1 MTINPNLTVNE
12 FLDSVDFGSSLS
24 LSFPELQSKYQELSG
39 KSLDVPSA
47 IDYKRMSDEDAASVR
62 YLSAQVEYDY
72 SVKNKY
78 RDSNQRRP
86 RMTKVVLKADKYL
99 EFSRDLF
106 RYRHET
112 PIGKFESSISEESKN
127 LIKGFIES
135 NGRDWFIH
143 RNVRDAT
150 HHLRNYIHEYLTSD
164 ELRSMKI
171 FGLEDELIDLL
182 AKEYSIKTILIHKYF
197 NEPIVIKSDLI
208 DISDIR
214 QMQIFDE
221 DNKKGE

>member
-1 MTINPNLTVNE
+1 MTINPNLTINE
-12 FLDSVDFGSSLS
+12 FLDSIDFGDSLS
-24 LSFPELQSKYQELSG
+24 LSFPELQAKYKELTG
-39 KSLDVPSA
+39 KSFDVPSA
-47 IDYKRMSDEDAASVR
+47 IDYKRMSDDEASSVR

-86 RMTKVVLKADKYL
+86 RMTKVVVKTDQYL

-106 RYRHET
+106 RYRHDT

-127 LIKGFIES
+127 LIRGFIES
-135 NGRDWFIH
+135 LGREWFVH
-143 RNVRDAT
+143 RHVRDAT
-150 HHLRNYIHEYLTSD
+150 HHLRNYAHEYLDSD
-164 ELRSMKI
+164 ELKSLKI

-182 AKEYSIKTILIHKYF
+182 DQEYNINTLLVHKYF
-197 NEPIVIKSDLI
+197 NEPIVVKSDLI

-214 QMQIFDE
+214 QMQIFE
-221 DNKKGE
+221 DKV

>member
-1 MTINPNLTVNE
+1 MTINPNLTINE
-12 FLDSVDFGSSLS
+12 FLDSIDFGDSLS
-24 LSFPELQSKYQELSG
+24 LSFPELQAKYKELTG
-39 KSLDVPSA
+39 KSFDVPSA
-47 IDYKRMSDEDAASVR
+47 IDYKRMSDDEASNVR

-86 RMTKVVLKADKYL
+86 RMTKVVLKTDQYL

-106 RYRHET
+106 RYRHDT

-135 NGRDWFIH
+135 YTREWFVH

-150 HHLRNYIHEYLTSD
+150 HHLRNYVHEYLDSD
-164 ELRSMKI
+164 ELKSLKI

-182 AKEYSIKTILIHKYF
+182 DKEYQIVTLLLHKYF
-197 NEPIVIKSDLI
+197 NDPIVVKSDLI
-208 DISDIR
+208 DISEIR
-214 QMQIFDE
+214 QMQIFE
-221 DNKKGE
+221 EKV

>member
-1 MTINPNLTVNE
+1 MTINPNLTINE
-12 FLDSVDFGSSLS
+12 FLDSIDFGDSLS
-24 LSFPELQSKYQELSG
+24 LSFPELQAKYKELTG
-39 KSLDVPSA
+39 KSFDVPSA
-47 IDYKRMSDEDAASVR
+47 IDYKRMSDDEASSVR

-86 RMTKVVLKADKYL
+86 RMTKVVVKTDQYL

-106 RYRHET
+106 RYRHDT

-127 LIKGFIES
+127 LIRGFIES
-135 NGRDWFIH
+135 LGREWFVH
-143 RNVRDAT
+143 RHVRDAT
-150 HHLRNYIHEYLTSD
+150 HHLRNYVHEYLDSD
-164 ELRSMKI
+164 ELKSLKI

-182 AKEYSIKTILIHKYF
+182 DQEYNINTLLVHKYF
-197 NEPIVIKSDLI
+197 NEPIVVKSDLI

-214 QMQIFDE
+214 QMQIFE
-221 DNKKGE
+221 DKV